1 MPVPIPRDPW
11 SSASASASNLKEFE
25 APRAWRLGVNRFVA
39 IAFSCGSIRPGRVPS
54 FRLLRKMAEMVL
66 ADQSKPQVMEGIT
79 IFVKKELPALEP
91 GAMTSSI
98 ESWTAPTVLSRFN
111 TAV

>member
-1 MPVPIPRDPW
+1 
-11 SSASASASNLKEFE
+11 
-25 APRAWRLGVNRFVA
+25 
-39 IAFSCGSIRPGRVPS
+39 
-54 FRLLRKMAEMVL
+54 MAEMVL